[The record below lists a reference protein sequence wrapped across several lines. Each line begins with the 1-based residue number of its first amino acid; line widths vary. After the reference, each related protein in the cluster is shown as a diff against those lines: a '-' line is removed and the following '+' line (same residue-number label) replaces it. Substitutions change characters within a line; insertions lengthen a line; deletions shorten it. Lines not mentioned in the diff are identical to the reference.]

1 MNLTVHEAAKLAGV
15 SVRTLH
21 YYDQIG
27 LLRPSNTTEAGYRL
41 YDDAA
46 LSRLQQILFF
56 RELDFPLSEIREI
69 LDSPSFDRHRALHS
83 HKELLLL
90 KRERLERLIALVD
103 NTIKGEKHMSF
114 QEFDMTEIEQAQK
127 QYAEEAK
134 QRWGSTEAYQQST
147 KRAAAYSKDDWARIK
162 TEWDRIYDG
171 FAAQMGND
179 PASPAVQKLVA
190 EWQALISKNFYDC
203 PNEML
208 AGLGEMYIADER
220 FTKNIDKRA
229 PGLAQFISDAFAAYC
244 R

>member
-1 MNLTVHEAAKLAGV
+1 MNQTVHEVAAVAGV

-27 LLRPSNTTEAGYRL
+27 LLHPSHTTEAGYRL

-46 LSRLQQILFF
+46 LARLQQILFF

-69 LDSPSFDRHRALHS
+69 LDNPSFDRHRAMCS

-103 NTIKGEKHMSF
+103 NTLKGEKTMSF

-127 QYAEEAK
+127 QYADEAK
-134 QRWGSTEAYQQST
+134 QRWGATDAYKQSA
-147 KRAAAYSKDDWARIK
+147 KRTSSYNKDDWARINA
-162 TEWDRIYDG
+162 EAEEIYDG
-171 FAAQMGND
+171 FVAQMGND
-179 PASPAVQKLVA
+179 PASLAVQQLVA
-190 EWQALISKNFYDC
+190 DWQAHISKNFYDC
-203 PNEML
+203 PKEML

-229 PGLAQFISDAFAAYC
+229 QGLAQFMSDAFAAYC
-244 R
+244 K

>member
-1 MNLTVHEAAKLAGV
+1 MNQTVHEVAAAAGV

-27 LLRPSNTTEAGYRL
+27 LLRPAGTTEAGYRL

-46 LSRLQQILFF
+46 LARLQQILFF

-69 LDSPSFDRHRALHS
+69 LDNPSFDKQRAMHA
-83 HKELLLL
+83 HKDLLIL
-90 KRERLERLIALVD
+90 KRERLERLIALVN
-103 NTIKGEKHMSF
+103 NTIKGEKTMSLK
-114 QEFDMTEIEQAQK
+114 EFDMTEIEQAQK
-127 QYAEEAK
+127 QYADEAR
-134 QRWGSTEAYQQST
+134 QRWGSTDAYKQSA
-147 KRAAAYSKDDWARIK
+147 KRTASYNKEDWARINA
-162 TEWDRIYDG
+162 EAEQIYDG

-179 PASPAVQKLVA
+179 PASPAVQQLVA
-190 EWQALISKNFYDC
+190 NWQAHISTNFYDC
-203 PNEML
+203 TKEML

-229 PGLAQFISDAFAAYC
+229 PGLAQFMSDAFRAYC